1 MTMKIFCKLLA
12 LGVFHHWGATAFFVP
27 VPKTSRVLH
36 AYEYFEPGYDEYT
49 YWNGENSVD
58 TFVAPHDPTYAPLTR
73 YNPPQERTS
82 EWWDTSDVQGGSLQ
96 TWSSDYERMNV
107 QLQSQGRPLY
117 ADVELWEGPN
127 NTPQSM
133 RLYSEDGY
141 SRPIQAGFDTRG
153 YNTMSIRNTG
163 PMEYPMDAGVRGGYT
178 QTSRRSSD
186 YRMSESVQGGAL
198 RTFLFGHS
206 VNSVQVE
213 LHTDGLPLM
222 ATVELWQGPSN
233 IKQIAEVYSDDGRRS
248 FSAVIDTP
256 GYESTI
262 AIRNTGPVEF
272 PLRASLYAS

>member
-1 MTMKIFCKLLA
+1 
-12 LGVFHHWGATAFFVP
+12 
-27 VPKTSRVLH
+27 
-36 AYEYFEPGYDEYT
+36 
-49 YWNGENSVD
+49 
-58 TFVAPHDPTYAPLTR
+58 
-73 YNPPQERTS
+73 
-82 EWWDTSDVQGGSLQ
+82 
-96 TWSSDYERMNV
+96 MNV

-141 SRPIQAGFDTRG
+141 SRPIQAGFETRG

-163 PMEYPMDAGVRGGYT
+163 PMEYPMAAAVLGGYNMQASSR
-178 QTSRRSSD
+178 QTHHGI
-186 YRMSESVQGGAL
+186 MSESVQGGAL
-198 RTFLFGHS
+198 RTFLFGPS

-262 AIRNTGPVEF
+262 AIRNTGPLAY
-272 PLRASLYAS
+272 PLRASLYASS